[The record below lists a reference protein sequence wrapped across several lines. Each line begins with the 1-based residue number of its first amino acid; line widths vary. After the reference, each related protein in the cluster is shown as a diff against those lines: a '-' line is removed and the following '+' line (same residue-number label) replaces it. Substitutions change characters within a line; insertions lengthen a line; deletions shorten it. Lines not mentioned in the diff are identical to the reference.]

1 MASSAS
7 TANDLVYVGTYS
19 EPILFGTGQVL
30 EGKGR
35 GIYAFRLDAEKGA
48 LEPAGITEGV
58 RNSSYLA
65 FDPKRRFLYC
75 VNEFKEF
82 EGQASGAVSAFRI
95 DPETGGLTY
104 LNTVASHGTDPCA
117 LTVDRSGGC
126 VIVANF
132 ASGSV
137 SVIPIDADGSL
148 KAASC
153 VIQHEGSSVDPRRQ
167 KGPHAHAVEIDAAN
181 RHVFVPDLGC
191 DKVFIYALDAER
203 GVIIPNPNQPSVTVT
218 PAGAGPRQLAIAPN
232 GRFAYLINELNST
245 MTAYAYDAGRGTL
258 SELQT
263 LSTLPAGYTGDS
275 TCAEVQVAPS
285 GRFLYGSN
293 RGHDSIVIYALDPEA
308 GTMTLVGHESTRGR
322 IPRNFTLSPKGD
334 FIAAANQDSNT
345 VVMFRVD
352 PDKGTLTA
360 TGNVVEAG
368 TPICVKFL

>member
-1 MASSAS
+1 MAS

-30 EGKGR
+30 QGKGK

-48 LEPAGITEGV
+48 LEPAAVTGGV

-65 FDPKRRFLYC
+65 FDPKRQFLYC
-75 VNEFKEF
+75 VNEFKEY

-95 DPETGGLTY
+95 DRETGGLTY

-117 LTVDRSGGC
+117 LAVDRSGRC

-137 SVIPIDADGSL
+137 SVMPIAADGSL
-148 KAASC
+148 KDASC
-153 VIQHEGSSVDPRRQ
+153 VIQHQGSSVDPRRQ

-191 DKVFIYALDAER
+191 DKVFIYVLDAER
-203 GVIIPNPNQPSVTVT
+203 AVITPNPNQPSVTVT

-245 MTAYAYDAGRGTL
+245 MTAYAYDAARGTL
-258 SELQT
+258 GELQT
-263 LSTLPAGYTGDS
+263 LSTLPAGFAGES

-293 RGHDSIVIYALDPEA
+293 RGHDSIVIYALDPDR
-308 GTMTLVGHESTRGR
+308 GTMTLVGHESTRGK
-322 IPRNFTLSPKGD
+322 IPRNFTLSPKGL
-334 FIAAANQDSNT
+334 FLAAANQDSNT

-352 PDKGTLTA
+352 PDRGTLTA
-360 TGNVVEAG
+360 TGSVVEAG